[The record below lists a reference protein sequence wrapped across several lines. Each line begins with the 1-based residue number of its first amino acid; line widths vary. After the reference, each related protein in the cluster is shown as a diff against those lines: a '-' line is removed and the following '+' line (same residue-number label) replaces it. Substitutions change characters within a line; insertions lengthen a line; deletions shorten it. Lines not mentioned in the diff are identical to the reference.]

1 MKAYLSAIFLSL
13 FLSVPFSY
21 ADYKQAV
28 ADYSQGRYE
37 KAIQELKPDLE
48 RNPDWEFGHRLLGLC
63 YLGLNNNALAANSLK
78 RAVELK
84 SPAFSAYYGLG
95 QAYFNMKKYNEC
107 IDALNKG
114 EALAAKERDPER
126 ERAKLNR
133 LRGTAYY
140 RMNRYQDAVSSLTNA
155 MRSSQSDWTDYS
167 MLGISYHNLG
177 RTTEAVETLEKALS
191 MMPGQKDIADILS
204 KIYLKRGID
213 ELAARRYQPALQALM
228 KARDYDPGNGYIYY
242 NMAEAYLFEK
252 KYADAEKALNKTAE
266 LMPRNLDVYT
276 RMGLVYEKQ
285 KKWDLAL
292 GAYRKANEISPSKA
306 IKEAI
311 ERVTENRKLQ

>member
-1 MKAYLSAIFLSL
+1 MKAYLSAIFLL
-13 FLSVPFSY
+13 LVFSVPFSY

-114 EALAAKERDPER
+114 EALAAAGKAEPAARDGVLSVEPVPGCRHESHERDAQQPV
-126 ERAKLNR
+126 
-133 LRGTAYY
+133 G
-140 RMNRYQDAVSSLTNA
+140 
-155 MRSSQSDWTDYS
+155 
-167 MLGISYHNLG
+167 LG
-177 RTTEAVETLEKALS
+177 
-191 MMPGQKDIADILS
+191 
-204 KIYLKRGID
+204 
-213 ELAARRYQPALQALM
+213 
-228 KARDYDPGNGYIYY
+228 
-242 NMAEAYLFEK
+242 
-252 KYADAEKALNKTAE
+252 
-266 LMPRNLDVYT
+266 
-276 RMGLVYEKQ
+276 
-285 KKWDLAL
+285 
-292 GAYRKANEISPSKA
+292 
-306 IKEAI
+306 
-311 ERVTENRKLQ
+311 